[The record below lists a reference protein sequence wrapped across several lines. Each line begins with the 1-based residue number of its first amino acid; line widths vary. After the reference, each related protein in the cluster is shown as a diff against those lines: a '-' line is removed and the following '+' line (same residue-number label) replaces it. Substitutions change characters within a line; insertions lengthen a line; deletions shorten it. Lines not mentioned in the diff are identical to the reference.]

1 MSSSEHNQIGE
12 EDMRDERAARE
23 NQQDVKSEPRDD
35 DAAVV
40 GGASTK
46 RRNMKLLEDT
56 QKE

>member
-1 MSSSEHNQIGE
+1 M
-12 EDMRDERAARE
+12 
-23 NQQDVKSEPRDD
+23 KSEPINEQDGNVAETKQRVKREPIDE

-46 RRNMKLLEDT
+46 RRNMKLLEDA